1 MSKYRRKIT
10 EEQYKRALTNRGCI
24 CAEDMDDIFLPEE
37 QCGYGIYCT
46 QVDLQNGEY
55 IVNFEMGDSCD

>member
-10 EEQYKRALTNRGCI
+10 EEQYQRALANRGCI
-24 CAEDMDDIFLPEE
+24 CAEDMDDIFSPQE
-37 QCGYGIYCT
+37 QCGYGIYLA
-46 QVDLQNGEY
+46 QVDIKDGEY